1 MQIKYLQSKISISFR
16 TRLTRYIHDLYLN
29 DELSYY
35 KLTNLDGGLA
45 SGGGPD
51 QFITSDLTL
60 FCDSA
65 AALYS
70 SLGKPTLDLI
80 VFNYQLAR
88 SLGLLA
94 FTGIM
99 TNYIATAWLLRKL
112 APNFARLA
120 EMVGRGEGQVRAGH
134 TRLIGNAEE
143 IAFYGGAE
151 MEKKVL
157 ERGFK
162 ELKTLLEG
170 IYSLK
175 IRYNML
181 EDFVLKYSW
190 CMAFSSHRYHR
201 QKTNTFSPYISC
213 FWLSYL
219 FRSHLSPRLGWSRW
233 PPRTSHCPHP

>member
-1 MQIKYLQSKISISFR
+1 M
-16 TRLTRYIHDLYLN
+16 YLN

-35 KLTNLDGGLA
+35 KLTNLDGGLR

-51 QFITSDLTL
+51 QYITSDLTL

-70 SLGKPTLDLI
+70 SLGKPSLDLI

-94 FTGIM
+94 FSGI
-99 TNYIATAWLLRKL
+99 TANYIATAWILRRL

-120 EMVGRGEGQVRAGH
+120 EMVGRGEGTVRAGY
-134 TRLIGNAEE
+134 TRLISNAEE
-143 IAFYGGAE
+143 IAFYGGSE
-151 MEKKVL
+151 MEKTVL
-157 ERGFK
+157 ERGFR
-162 ELKTLLEG
+162 ELKGLLEG
-170 IYSLK
+170 IYGLK

-190 CMAFSSHRYHR
+190 C
-201 QKTNTFSPYISC
+201 TFPPSKKSPTY
-213 FWLSYL
+213 
-219 FRSHLSPRLGWSRW
+219 SP
-233 PPRTSHCPHP
+233 C